1 MENTAKLSPYRWVI
15 GLLLFLALFSQAVTW
30 LAPAAI
36 LAPIIRSLAIGLGP
50 AGLII
55 SIIALCI
62 SVFSLL
68 GAVIAQRVG
77 SLRALLC
84 GLWLMA
90 IGQILSGYTTTL
102 GALLACRLAEG
113 VGSGVM
119 IAPPATMVM
128 EWFGE
133 HERPYVNMINSLCSC
148 VGFLAAF
155 AITAPMFLALGASWQ
170 RVFFWYGIGTAGVAL
185 AWSIFGRERRFAG
198 EFPVAARSGSV
209 LGELIR
215 RREVRLTAA
224 TVFGAMWVFQLY
236 TAFLPQYFHEV
247 RGMSLTRASALTAIL
262 PLTGIFASIGG
273 GVGTAIARLRKPFTW
288 PIACCPLVGCAGV
301 ILSSDPA
308 VLQVSLALIGAGMAA
323 PLPAVVTLFMELPWM
338 TPDKIAGC
346 FALVWSAAYAAAFLA
361 PFVGGVLASKIGL
374 RAVMLGFIAFEFLPI
389 VAMYFLPETGPGR
402 GRFEVGVCPAD

>member
-1 MENTAKLSPYRWVI
+1 MENVAKLSAYRWVI
-15 GLLLFLALFSQAVTW
+15 ELLLFLALFSQALTW
-30 LAPAAI
+30 LAPAPI
-36 LAPIIRSLAIGLGP
+36 LAPMIKSLGIGLGP

-84 GLWLMA
+84 GMWLMA
-90 IGQILSGYTTTL
+90 IGQILSGYTTTF

-119 IAPPATMVM
+119 IAPPASMVM

-133 HERPYVNMINSLCSC
+133 HELPYINMINSLCSYI
-148 VGFLAAF
+148 GFLVAF
-155 AITAPMFLALGASWQ
+155 AITAPIFLALGASWQ
-170 RVFFWYGIGTAGVAL
+170 RVFFWYGIGTGGVAL
-185 AWSIFGRERRFAG
+185 AMSIFGRERR
-198 EFPVAARSGSV
+198 PVRELPGALRPGSV
-209 LGELIR
+209 ISELIG

-236 TAFLPQYFHEV
+236 TAFLPQYFHQV
-247 RGMSLTRASALTAIL
+247 RGMSLTEASTLTAVL

-273 GVGTAIARLRKPFTW
+273 GIGTAVARLRKPFTW
-288 PIACCPLVGCAGV
+288 PMACCPLLGCAGA
-301 ILSSDPA
+301 ILSTDPT
-308 VLQVSLALIGAGMAA
+308 VLRVSLALIGIGMAA

-338 TPDKIAGC
+338 TPAKIAGC
-346 FALVWSAAYAAAFLA
+346 FALVWSSAYAAAFLA
-361 PFVGGVLASKIGL
+361 PFVGGVLASIIGL
-374 RAVMLGFIAFEFLPI
+374 RAVMLGFIVFEFLPI
-389 VAMYFLPETGPGR
+389 AAMYFLPETGSGR
-402 GRFEVGVCPAD
+402 GRFEIAAYPAD